1 MQLGQCCSCTPSTT
15 APVLAAQPAHTLKLQ
30 LLEKKNKAASDS
42 REQHNPP
49 HRGNTT
55 RSATRISLYA
65 KQQELPQPLK
75 LPHRPADFRMPSAR
89 GSHAARCLLQAVGP
103 RRAEPGAGTL
113 QGPSSP
119 VSTEGKEGAHQAP
132 PAEPKP
138 SRTVFQLRLS
148 PEDIK
153 EHKALLRSSYK

>member
-55 RSATRISLYA
+55 RSAARISLYA
-65 KQQELPQPLK
+65 KHTCFTVCK
-75 LPHRPADFRMPSAR
+75 TTGTASAPEAPTPPCR
-89 GSHAARCLLQAVGP
+89 LQDAFSTGFPCSKMSAAGS
-103 RRAEPGAGTL
+103 RAEKGRAWSWNTAGPIQPCEHRGEGRST
-113 QGPSSP
+113 SS
-119 VSTEGKEGAHQAP
+119 SS
-132 PAEPKP
+132 
-138 SRTVFQLRLS
+138 SR
-148 PEDIK
+148 
-153 EHKALLRSSYK
+153 A